1 LPTIRQLQVCL
12 IARRE
17 CESCINHTGT
27 CIQRGERKAYE
38 SCGRTRREQ
47 FLAD

>member
-1 LPTIRQLQVCL
+1 VCL

-17 CESCINHTGT
+17 CEAGTNHTGT
-27 CIQRGERKAYE
+27 GIQRTKEKAYE